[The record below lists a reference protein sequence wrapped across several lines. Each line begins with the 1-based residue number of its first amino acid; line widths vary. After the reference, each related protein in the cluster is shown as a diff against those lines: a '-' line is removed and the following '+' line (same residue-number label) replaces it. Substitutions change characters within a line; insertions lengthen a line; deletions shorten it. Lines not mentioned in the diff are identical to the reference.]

1 MATLRRLGIYGG
13 AFDPIHFGHL
23 AIAEEAR
30 WACCLDQV
38 LIIPA
43 ASQPLK
49 PGHYAAAHHRLKM
62 VKLACAGNPALIP
75 SKLELERPPPSYTI
89 DTLRICQA
97 QYGTDVELVLIVGA
111 DAAADLPRWRDCEQI
126 AHIARLAI
134 VHRPGYTLRLDTI
147 FAAIPAFAN
156 RITVIEGPKLAISST
171 DLRRRLADGRPVRYQ
186 LPDAVL
192 EYIIQHRLY
201 QAEE

>member
-1 MATLRRLGIYGG
+1 MPALRRLGIYGG

-30 WACCLDQV
+30 WACGLDQV
-38 LIIPA
+38 LMIPT

-49 PGHYAAAHHRLKM
+49 PGHYVSAHHRLAM
-62 VKLACAGNPALIP
+62 VRLACTGNPALIP
-75 SKLELERPPPSYTI
+75 SALELERPPPSYTI
-89 DTLRICQA
+89 DTLRICQTR
-97 QYGTDVELVLIVGA
+97 YGTDVELVLIVGA

-126 AHIARLAI
+126 PHIARLAI
-134 VHRPGYTLRLDTI
+134 VHRPGYTVCLDTI
-147 FAAIPAFAN
+147 LAAIPAFAN
-156 RITVIEGPKLAISST
+156 RITVIEGPQLAISST

-192 EYIIQHRLY
+192 DYIIQHRLY
-201 QAEE
+201 QAEK